1 MADRVRKLGVM
12 GGTFDPIHIGHV
24 LAASEAADQVGLDEV
39 LFVPTGQSWQK
50 SDRNITSS
58 DHRVAMT
65 ALAIED
71 DDRFTLSLMEVQRS
85 GPSYTIDTVN
95 ELKRAEP
102 TTDIYVIVGADA
114 IRTISTWHQSQALIN
129 DVHFIVM
136 ARAGHGI
143 SADEIP
149 VKHSVVIEM
158 PQVEISS
165 SDIRERVGSGRS
177 IKYLVPD
184 NVASYI
190 AKHHLYN
197 ALI

>member
-12 GGTFDPIHIGHV
+12 GGTFDPIHIGHL

-95 ELKRAEP
+95 ELKRVEP
-102 TTDIYVIVGADA
+102 ATDIYVIVGADA

-143 SADEIP
+143 SVDEIP
-149 VKHSVVIEM
+149 VKHSIVIEM

-165 SDIRERVGSGRS
+165 SDIRERVRSGRS

>member
-12 GGTFDPIHIGHV
+12 GGTFDPIHMGHL

-95 ELKRAEP
+95 ELKRVEP
-102 TTDIYVIVGADA
+102 ATDIYVIVGADA

-143 SADEIP
+143 SVDEIP
-149 VKHSVVIEM
+149 VKHSIVIEM

-165 SDIRERVGSGRS
+165 SDIRERVRSGRS